1 MNDLNT
7 QQYYILTGAM
17 GAGKSTV
24 LGELKNKGLTC
35 VAEPAREILAEQRA
49 IDGAGVPE
57 KDAQLFCEL
66 LLSRSIA
73 SYKHYGNGKGPI
85 IFDRGI
91 PDNISYAQLFELD
104 TDVYVNAAKHF
115 RYQPMVFF
123 LPGWEAIYQTDDERK
138 MSFAQADA
146 FGKELKAVYTS
157 LGYKIIEVPFISALE
172 RANFIYNKIK

>member
-1 MNDLNT
+1 M
-7 QQYYILTGAM
+7 
-17 GAGKSTV
+17 

-49 IDGAGVPE
+49 IDGAGVQE

-73 SYKHYGNGKGPI
+73 SYKHYGNEKGPI

-123 LPGWEAIYQTDDERK
+123 LPGW
-138 MSFAQADA
+138 
-146 FGKELKAVYTS
+146 
-157 LGYKIIEVPFISALE
+157 
-172 RANFIYNKIK
+172 